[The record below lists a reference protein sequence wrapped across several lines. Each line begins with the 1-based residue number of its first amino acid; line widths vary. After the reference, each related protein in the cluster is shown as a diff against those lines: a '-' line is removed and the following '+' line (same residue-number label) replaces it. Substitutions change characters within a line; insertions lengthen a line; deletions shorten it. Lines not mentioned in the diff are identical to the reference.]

1 MTKRQLEDATR
12 CKSKEACMSCR
23 AWSIEYD
30 GMDDCIEEL
39 ARTALAYRELA
50 EKQRLVLERLEW
62 MGYGIAVGVRCPIC
76 YNREEEGHEEGCELA
91 ALLRESAGYVDE
103 EESEVEYTAE
113 CCEGC
118 PCANYCGGAIIEACM
133 DDWKKRKQ
141 GESEVEEWRKIKWFR
156 YD

>member
-12 CKSKEACMSCR
+12 CKSKEACMQCR

-30 GMDDCIEEL
+30 GMDDCIEKL
-39 ARTALAYRELA
+39 AQTALAYRELA

-62 MGYGIAVGVRCPIC
+62 MGYGMAVGVRCPIC

-118 PCANYCGGAIIEACM
+118 PCANYCGGAIIEVCM

-141 GESEVEEWRKIKWFR
+141 GEIEVEEE
-156 YD
+156 